1 MESEKENNV
10 EVHNKEI
17 KKKDDLVE
25 LLKNLNI
32 KSESTKQNLESFS
45 FDLSE
50 DNDFPNGLIFF
61 FKEVMT
67 KLSISLNINFILCY
81 LIIFLLPFIVGLY
94 QIIKIEND

>member
-32 KSESTKQNLESFS
+32 KS
-45 FDLSE
+45 
-50 DNDFPNGLIFF
+50 
-61 FKEVMT
+61 
-67 KLSISLNINFILCY
+67 SI
-81 LIIFLLPFIVGLY
+81 
-94 QIIKIEND
+94 E